1 MTPYTI
7 QRTFKRLVD
16 VPAPDPALKRLNEWL
31 PVNKGFHQAF
41 LDWLKASNFSLS
53 TIGSYSVASR
63 YTFSLLDTPYWKIDL
78 ATDLEQVW
86 RYLQTRP
93 ITPSTLDTY
102 RKGLAKLAEYLRLR
116 CHKPIIPKTIDWEY
130 FTGPLPA
137 WLKQDIV
144 SLVMQCQR
152 NWKLDRQ
159 IERSCGLLSALT
171 RPLRWIADHYP
182 LNEIADLTPQAWY
195 AYLDM
200 RLVAG
205 INPKTINRELAAVKH
220 LVFLLQDEG
229 RVVNER
235 FLRVDY
241 LDEAKDL
248 PRDVPIV
255 QLRALLQEI
264 QKTAEATNANIR
276 RSGRMDRAWFLL
288 MLHSGLRTCE
298 VRSLRPADIDW
309 EGKRVHIEQSKDL
322 KDRVVYL
329 SQASLAALHAYLE
342 VRGPADAL
350 PDSFFVFRHAP
361 LTCTYCS
368 ERLHTYGKCCAVSIT
383 PHQLRHSHA
392 TLLLNS
398 GAPVLTVQAL
408 LGHKWVDTTLGYAR
422 LYDGTVAADY
432 YQAMAV
438 VERRMA
444 LPEDRLS
451 QPPGLGQ
458 LVALVD
464 SLHVG
469 TLNPAQ
475 TEVLRLLRAGLLAL
489 AEEPTN
495 IGVVKV
501 QI

>member
-220 LVFLLQDEG
+220 LLINRDQVF
-229 RVVNER
+229 ER
-235 FLRVDY
+235 M
-241 LDEAKDL
+241 L
-248 PRDVPIV
+248 P
-255 QLRALLQEI
+255 
-264 QKTAEATNANIR
+264 
-276 RSGRMDRAWFLL
+276 
-288 MLHSGLRTCE
+288 
-298 VRSLRPADIDW
+298 
-309 EGKRVHIEQSKDL
+309 
-322 KDRVVYL
+322 
-329 SQASLAALHAYLE
+329 
-342 VRGPADAL
+342 
-350 PDSFFVFRHAP
+350 
-361 LTCTYCS
+361 
-368 ERLHTYGKCCAVSIT
+368 
-383 PHQLRHSHA
+383 
-392 TLLLNS
+392 
-398 GAPVLTVQAL
+398 
-408 LGHKWVDTTLGYAR
+408 
-422 LYDGTVAADY
+422 
-432 YQAMAV
+432 
-438 VERRMA
+438 
-444 LPEDRLS
+444 
-451 QPPGLGQ
+451 
-458 LVALVD
+458 
-464 SLHVG
+464 
-469 TLNPAQ
+469 
-475 TEVLRLLRAGLLAL
+475 
-489 AEEPTN
+489 
-495 IGVVKV
+495 
-501 QI
+501 